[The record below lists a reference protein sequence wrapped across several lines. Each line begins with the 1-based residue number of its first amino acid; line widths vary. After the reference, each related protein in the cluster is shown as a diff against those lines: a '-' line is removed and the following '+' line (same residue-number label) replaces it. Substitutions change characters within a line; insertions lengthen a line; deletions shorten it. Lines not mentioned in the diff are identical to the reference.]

1 MIGVHGAAP
10 PIVLF
15 LDFDGVLNGD
25 RFLRQ
30 QRNHPPH
37 GGHRLFDPDNLA
49 ALDRL
54 CVQAPVAS
62 IVVTSTW
69 RIGRTLAGLR
79 ELLAGEGFEQAERI
93 VDVTPDL
100 GAALRSRAIE
110 IRTWIAGHDPIRP
123 LILDDFDLGGEL
135 GGELEGFFRI
145 DASEG
150 LTLARV
156 DAVLASLR

>member
-1 MIGVHGAAP
+1 MEVAAP

-30 QRNHPPH
+30 QRNHPPD
-37 GGHRLFDPDNLA
+37 GEQRLFDPANLT

-54 CVQAPVAS
+54 CVRAPVTS

-69 RIGRTLAGLR
+69 RIGRTITALR
-79 ELLAGEGFEQAERI
+79 ELLAGEGFSQADRI
-93 VDVTPDL
+93 ADATPDL
-100 GAALRSRAIE
+100 GVDVRGRATE
-110 IRTWIAGHDPIRP
+110 IRTWIAAHDPIRP
-123 LILDDFDLGGEL
+123 LILDDFEL
-135 GGELEGFFRI
+135 GFESGAGFFRI
-145 DASEG
+145 DGSEG

-156 DAVLASLR
+156 DEVLASLGLLSA